1 MTDYSTDYIKHFVQ
15 MFMVPSRW
23 ITTLWWSPHCSS
35 STAMGL
41 TFEWNVSTSIGLP
54 WGFVPTRQ
62 NCNLIPAKLKTFSSS
77 LVVLCVYYKSAN
89 VSMLNQDDE
98 NASMAVDSLPK
109 GSSRCT
115 LFNALCTHI
124 IMINI
129 TAQHI
134 CLNLFKSDYSLCY
147 KLLAVMFGSDC

>member
-1 MTDYSTDYIKHFVQ
+1 
-15 MFMVPSRW
+15 
-23 ITTLWWSPHCSS
+23 
-35 STAMGL
+35 
-41 TFEWNVSTSIGLP
+41 
-54 WGFVPTRQ
+54 
-62 NCNLIPAKLKTFSSS
+62 
-77 LVVLCVYYKSAN
+77 
-89 VSMLNQDDE
+89 MLNQDDE

-124 IMINI
+124 IMIDI